1 MSPPPQEP
9 AFGLSADVELVGVE
23 ILRVADRVAVGV
35 TVLAALGDGVDDDL
49 LDVGEGVSPC
59 GDLAEVLRGDL
70 AEVLR
75 VGLARVLP
83 VWRSRVAST
92 APSAIASTAWAA
104 LRGWAAYCGSTPSS
118 R

>member
-59 GDLAEVLRGDL
+59 GDLAEVLR
-70 AEVLR
+70 